1 MEELFGVSMSVI
13 AAVAVALTS
22 AIFVVL
28 VYLAV
33 RNPVMFKTGLRN
45 IPRRRTQTALIIF
58 GLMLAT
64 VIMTAAFG
72 TGDTVARTATDEI
85 YKIAGETDLLIE
97 WDEERFLRPEDQRV
111 IPLADLE
118 FLRERFADDPDIDG
132 FLAAIAE
139 TLPVVNLATQLNE
152 ASATIVGYDTSQAAP
167 FGSLRDR
174 HGGVVL
180 LEGNQ
185 IAINEDLAEEI
196 DGEVGQTLILL
207 FEGRSVEVEV
217 VAISPNSFLSGAF
230 EIGATEF
237 PGGAVDFDFLSEV
250 LGRSGDADVIAVT
263 NVGGVRSGLDRS
275 DAIEAKLIEALAGR
289 PYEVNPLKADEIEFA
304 QLIGSVFTTV
314 FVLFGLFS
322 IAAGILLIFLIFI
335 MLAAERK
342 PEMGMARAVGA
353 KRRHLVESF
362 LAEGMGYDLGAA
374 LVGLVAGIG
383 VTFVMVALVNSFA
396 EEGLGLEL
404 RVSFSLRSLIVSF
417 CIGVIT
423 TFIVIF
429 FASVRASRL
438 NIVAAIR
445 DLPPPVTSNPEAATW
460 RGYVRATLNA
470 AVAGG
475 YVIVFAFAAFRLT
488 ELSFLFTI
496 GLLFALVGPWL
507 YVLRGHNFGAPRHE
521 RIAGQGIPLW
531 PFIFLPLIPFYL
543 VALLLV
549 RFTRD
554 RNPTPGTWLVILGIL
569 VLPLGLALAAMQ
581 NRDRTIAWG
590 AGFAMVGLGLSALFF
605 EWTFASD
612 RAFFFAAGVSLV
624 FLWAALT
631 LRYFQIAER
640 ASFTVVAS
648 LLLFFW
654 YLFPTDAFNFLT
666 GELEGDI
673 EMFFISGIV
682 MITAG
687 TFLVVYNADIVL
699 PAVAAV
705 GQRFG
710 RIVPA
715 VKTAVAYPLTSRMR
729 TGMTVMMIG
738 LITFALI
745 MFSTIN
751 ENFDQIF
758 FSDDAKGGFDTQV
771 VVNSNNRVDDLVAA
785 LDERG
790 VDTSRVESASEL
802 RVAFA
807 FETEIEDPAE
817 PGEFK
822 TLTVFGA
829 DATFF
834 ERTTLEFKHRAAGYE
849 DDAAVWAA
857 VASDPS
863 LAVVP
868 TFGDQGFGNEDLLDL
883 DFEIEEGFE
892 PFMLTFRDPGTEA
905 LTTVTV
911 IGQTDDP
918 GAVFW
923 PGIFVQRATLLEAFP
938 DSDAQFFLVT
948 TTGGTD
954 QDAFAKSIEAGLV
967 QASAESLEKLLDD
980 QRAASSG
987 FLLLFQ
993 GFMGL
998 GLIVGIAALGV
1009 IAFRAVVERRQQIGM
1024 LRAIGYQRSMVALS
1038 FLFESGFVALSGIV
1052 MGLVMGVSF
1061 AWVLFTSGSIDE
1073 SAEGASFVVPWIQL
1087 AVICGIAFSASMLM
1101 TYFPARSASRIEV
1114 AEALR
1119 YE

>member
-1 MEELFGVSMSVI
+1 MNIIAGVAI
-13 AAVAVALTS
+13 GITLG
-22 AIFVVL
+22 IFVILLYV
-28 VYLAV
+28 AF

-72 TGDTVARTATDEI
+72 TGDTVASTATDDI
-85 YKIAGETDLLIE
+85 YEIAGETDLLIE
-97 WDEERFLRPEDQRV
+97 WDEEAFPRPEDQRV
-111 IPLADLE
+111 IPLAE
-118 FLRERFADDPDIDG
+118 VEALRTQFADDPDIDG
-132 FLAAIAE
+132 FLPAIAE
-139 TLPVVNLATQLNE
+139 TLPVVNVDTQLNE
-152 ASATIVGYDTSQAAP
+152 ASATIVGFDGEQAAP

-174 HGGVVL
+174 AGGVLL

-185 IAINEDLAEEI
+185 IAINEDLAEAI
-196 DGEVGQTLILL
+196 NGEVGHTLILL
-207 FEGRSVEVEV
+207 FEGEPVEVEV
-217 VAISPNSFLSGAF
+217 VAISPNGFLSGAF
-230 EIGATEF
+230 EIGATEV
-237 PGGAVDFDFLSEV
+237 PGGAVDIGFLSRI

-275 DAIEAKLIEALAGR
+275 DIVEAKLSQALAGT
-289 PYEVNPLKADEIEFA
+289 PYRVDPLKADAIEFA
-304 QLIGSVFTTV
+304 KLFGSIFTTI
-314 FVLFGLFS
+314 FVVFGLFS

-374 LVGLVAGIG
+374 LIGVVAGIG

-396 EEGLGLEL
+396 EQGLGLQL
-404 RVSFSLRSLIVSF
+404 RVTFTLRSLLVSF

-445 DLPPPVTSNPEAATW
+445 DLPEPILANPEAATW

-475 YVIVFAFAAFRLT
+475 IIIVFAFAAFRL
-488 ELSFLFTI
+488 SDFAAIFSI
-496 GLLFALVGPWL
+496 GLLFGLVGPWL

-521 RIAGQGIPLW
+521 RIAGQGIPIW
-531 PFIFLPLIPFYL
+531 PFFLILPIPFYAL
-543 VALLLV
+543 ALLIV
-549 RFTRD
+549 RLTRD
-554 RNPTPGTWLVILGIL
+554 RNAQPGTWLVVLG
-569 VLPLGLALAAMQ
+569 VVFLPLGLVLVGLQ
-581 NRDRTIAWG
+581 NRDRVIAWG
-590 AGFAMVGLGLSALFF
+590 AGVAVVGLGLSALFF

-612 RAFFFAAGVSLV
+612 RAFFFATAVSLV
-624 FLWAALT
+624 FFWAALT

-640 ASFTVVAS
+640 ASFTIVAAV
-648 LLLFFW
+648 LLIFW

-666 GELEGDI
+666 GELDGNI

-682 MITAG
+682 MVTAG
-687 TFLVVYNADIVL
+687 TFLIVYNADIVL
-699 PAVAAV
+699 PAVAAI
-705 GQRFG
+705 GQRYG

-758 FSDDAKGGFDTQV
+758 FSDDARGGFDTQV
-771 VVNSNNRVDDLVAA
+771 LVNSNNRVDDLVAA
-785 LDERG
+785 LDAEG
-790 VDTSRVESASEL
+790 VDTSPIESSSEL
-802 RVAFA
+802 RAALA

-817 PGEFK
+817 LGEFK
-822 TLTVFGA
+822 TFTVFGA

-834 ERTTLEFKHRAAGYE
+834 ETTALEFKRRAAGYE

-857 VASDPS
+857 VASDPA
-863 LAVVP
+863 LAVIP
-868 TFGDQGFGNEDLLDL
+868 GILTSGGGGFGIDEDLLNLDL
-883 DFEIEEGFE
+883 SLEDGFE
-892 PFMLTFRDPGTEA
+892 PFTLTFRDPGTDA
-905 LTTVTV
+905 RTMVTV
-911 IGQTDDP
+911 IGQVDDP
-918 GAVFW
+918 GDVFW
-923 PGIFVQRATLLEAFP
+923 PGIFVSRESLLAAFP
-938 DSDAQFFLVT
+938 DSDAQFFLLVNE
-948 TTGGTD
+948 GGTD
-954 QDAFAKSIEAGLV
+954 QEAFAKTIEARLV

-1038 FLFESGFVALSGIV
+1038 FLFESGFVAISGIG

-1061 AWVLFTSGSIDE
+1061 AWVLFTSGGIDD
-1073 SAEGASFVVPWIQL
+1073 SAEGASFVVPWVQL
-1087 AVICGIAFSASMLM
+1087 AVICGIAFSASMAM
-1101 TYFPARSASRIEV
+1101 TYFPSRSASRIAV